1 MYVYMYTYAC
11 CTIVMYMCTC
21 MHVLIPPVPVCY
33 TKPLL
38 CILKQNFSQSRV
50 ARPSLSPK
58 ISFHM
63 TIHVH
68 V

>member
-1 MYVYMYTYAC
+1 
-11 CTIVMYMCTC
+11 MCTFTHMRVVQLSC
-21 MHVLIPPVPVCY
+21 ICVHVLIPPVPVCY